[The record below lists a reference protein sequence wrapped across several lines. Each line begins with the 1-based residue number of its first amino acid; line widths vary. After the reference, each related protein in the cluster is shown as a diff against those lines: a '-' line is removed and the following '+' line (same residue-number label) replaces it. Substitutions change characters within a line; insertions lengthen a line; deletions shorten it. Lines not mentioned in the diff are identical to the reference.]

1 MNIDVAFD
9 FTSDTPNYWNNFW
22 YDGVLGGGGAD
33 PDAVSKTLQTYHQ
46 FLWSKSLPNGEQ
58 MNLSMGKGYD
68 YLSWKNF
75 RFGSDSIL
83 TSFRYS
89 DIENCWKKFRKQF
102 QTIRALL
109 KILYIELIPL
119 VGVLFFQKKIVSI
132 EHEVLIRLSKIGGI

>member
-22 YDGVLGGGGAD
+22 YDGVLCGGGAD

-46 FLWSKSLPNGEQ
+46 FLWSKLLPNGEQ

-83 TSFRYS
+83 ARIAIVNAGLISLRTVSRSTLGTVIPGIFE
-89 DIENCWKKFRKQF
+89 DISPNVLP
-102 QTIRALL
+102 I
-109 KILYIELIPL
+109 
-119 VGVLFFQKKIVSI
+119 VGT
-132 EHEVLIRLSKIGGI
+132 LSLNK